1 MHYPIIVNGT
11 QHSIVVFQER
21 GTLYN
26 RQVLQPGEAV
36 SMTRQQT
43 GGGGAIAWLIRMTYD
58 IHAVIGDES
67 ALPTPKQSVQN
78 MIRLSA
84 IPAAFCVGCLATAI
98 SGGMLAGPSAALAPL
113 VSGMVVNGIVID
125 SAAIAAGVLVASR
138 AQAVADML
146 IRKHPNLFMAK
157 RSHIRPGER
166 YFIVRGGVSDGPVV
180 IEELKRRQFR
190 QLKITTIKQPLP
202 NEGTLRY
209 YLPNSSNKD
218 PTTKTKEDQITNT
231 TTTTT
236 DASSTITHGSK
247 NNTVTNGDDSLLE
260 TTPPQQKQKQPQQYP
275 LTCAATTF

>member
-1 MHYPIIVNGT
+1 MG
-11 QHSIVVFQER
+11 S
-21 GTLYN
+21 
-26 RQVLQPGEAV
+26 
-36 SMTRQQT
+36 S
-43 GGGGAIAWLIRMTYD
+43 LIRLQLRLVSWS
-58 IHAVIGDES
+58 HLV
-67 ALPTPKQSVQN
+67 LKQSPICSSGN
-78 MIRLSA
+78 
-84 IPAAFCVGCLATAI
+84 IPICSWPNGLI
-98 SGGMLAGPSAALAPL
+98 S
-113 VSGMVVNGIVID
+113 
-125 SAAIAAGVLVASR
+125 
-138 AQAVADML
+138 
-146 IRKHPNLFMAK
+146 
-157 RSHIRPGER
+157 
-166 YFIVRGGVSDGPVV
+166 VRENDISLLGGGVSDGPVV

-218 PTTKTKEDQITNT
+218 PTTQTKEDQITNT